1 MGYTLNNFTMLGLEE
16 SGHDYFLQVTDARPD
31 TAVYI
36 QMGDVSVT
44 TKKLEL

>member
-1 MGYTLNNFTMLGLEE
+1 VQGYWTRLPDDARGLA
-16 SGHDYFLQVTDARPD
+16 DARPD

-44 TKKLEL
+44 TKQLPL